1 MAPCLIS
8 PPAPVARSACHDAG
22 GVPFDWRLAVAGGR
36 SWLGT
41 DYGDGSTAPV
51 ALEPELL
58 TMYAMELE
66 DSLVTAVVIS
76 LFSDR
81 RAGVDD
87 VLPLNVTD
95 RRGWVGEE
103 FVGQAATGDDT
114 DAWGSLLWLLLV
126 SKATVDVLERARFAA
141 EQSLRWMVRDGI
153 ADRVVVTAEWEG
165 GGRGQTAWLCGRRF
179 TSRIRQAR
187 CMTCCGAPACGAGR
201 RGRDGGT
208 LEH

>member
-1 MAPCLIS
+1 MFDIATRPPS
-8 PPAPVARSACHDAG
+8 PGASVTTLV
-22 GVPFDWRLAVAGGR
+22 GVPFDWRLAVAGGVR
-36 SWLGT
+36 AWPGT

-66 DSLVTAVVIS
+66 DSLATAVVIS

-87 VLPLNVTD
+87 ALPLNVTD
-95 RRGWVGEE
+95 RRGWVGEA
-103 FVGQAATGDDT
+103 FVSQAATGDET

-153 ADRVVVTAEWEG
+153 ADRVVVTAEWVGPRADRLAVRPTIYKPDQTSPVYDVLWGTSLRRWAEG
-165 GGRGQTAWLCGRRF
+165 A
-179 TSRIRQAR
+179 
-187 CMTCCGAPACGAGR
+187 
-201 RGRDGGT
+201 
-208 LEH
+208 